1 MESGFT
7 PLSWETCSLMR
18 ARRPFIAVALVA
30 ALALGGCAKHALDS
44 ASVPQADDMSL
55 GSPDAKINVIEYAS
69 ASCPHCARW
78 NAEVFPV
85 FRAKYLD
92 TGKVRYTL
100 KEYLTEPQAIAA
112 AGFML
117 ARCAGKDRYFPV
129 LDAVFRS
136 QDEMVQTGD
145 VRSVLARIAK
155 APGGLTDAQL
165 DACMRDAAAEK
176 ALAAR
181 ADRHLHADKVTATP
195 TFIVNGQRV
204 EGEMTIP
211 ELDAAI
217 AKASK

>member
-1 MESGFT
+1 M
-7 PLSWETCSLMR
+7 L
-18 ARRPFIAVALVA
+18 ARRPFIAAALVA
-30 ALALGGCAKHALDS
+30 VLALGGCAKPALEP
-44 ASVPQADDMSL
+44 AAVAQADDMSL
-55 GSPDAKINVIEYAS
+55 GSPDAKVQVVEYAS

-78 NAEVFPV
+78 NIDVFPV
-85 FRAKYLD
+85 FRAKYVD

-112 AGFML
+112 AGFLL

-129 LDAVFRS
+129 LDAVFRG

-145 VRSVLARIAK
+145 VRGVLARIAK
-155 APGGLTDAQL
+155 GVGGMTDVQL

-181 ADRHLHADKVTATP
+181 ADRHLHADKISATP
-195 TFIVNGQRV
+195 TFIINGQRV
-204 EGEMTIP
+204 EGEMTMP

-217 AKASK
+217 AKAAG